1 LVAYAR
7 AGDGD
12 MCEVDFFLGPN
23 WLVTV
28 RETNGHGE
36 TFPIAEVTRRYER
49 IRSLDP
55 GVGFLL
61 YCLLD
66 ELVDGYF
73 GEAERAEDALEVIE
87 ETLFDLGPP
96 SDGSLQQELLDL
108 RRSMITF
115 RRRVVPLRDVVL
127 SLLRREVP
135 WVEEASIV
143 YFEDVFDHLLR
154 VLDQIDTQR
163 ELMGNVVDASLALTS
178 NRMNEVMKK
187 MTSWGAIL
195 IVATLIAG
203 IYGMNFTDMPEL
215 HWRFGY
221 YGALGLML
229 VTTSCLYFYFRR
241 KKWL

>member
-1 LVAYAR
+1 MIRGRRDMLNATVYNGETSWSVNGIEAIVSAITDPSNLVWVDHSGPDDGDLDEIAQGLNLHELAVEDVRKHGQRAKLNRYPSHAFLVAYAR

-28 RETNGHGE
+28 RETNDHGE

-87 ETLFDLGPP
+87 ETLFD
-96 SDGSLQQELLDL
+96 
-108 RRSMITF
+108 
-115 RRRVVPLRDVVL
+115 
-127 SLLRREVP
+127 
-135 WVEEASIV
+135 
-143 YFEDVFDHLLR
+143 
-154 VLDQIDTQR
+154 
-163 ELMGNVVDASLALTS
+163 
-178 NRMNEVMKK
+178 
-187 MTSWGAIL
+187 
-195 IVATLIAG
+195 
-203 IYGMNFTDMPEL
+203 
-215 HWRFGY
+215 
-221 YGALGLML
+221 
-229 VTTSCLYFYFRR
+229 
-241 KKWL
+241 